1 MNTATVLK
9 ADTANTVKMT
19 IRQWAI
25 EDRPSEKLQI
35 YGVEALSDAEL
46 ISILIGSGTS
56 KLTAVDVAQNILD
69 KFDCNL
75 NTLGKARFDEI
86 NDVEGVGI
94 STTCKVIAAV
104 ELGKRRQKA
113 MAKLLPDMSTAIRIY
128 NYMQP
133 KMMDLETE
141 HFYILLMNNNFRLIK
156 SECISQGGLTEVSVD
171 IRIIMREA
179 VLNNAC
185 ILAICHNHPSGS
197 LHPSKYDDMLTQSVK
212 KAAEIMRIHFTDHVI
227 VTDGG
232 YYSYMEQGRI

>member
-1 MNTATVLK
+1 MNTATALK

-25 EDRPSEKLQI
+25 KDRPSEKLQI

-141 HFYILLMNNNFRLIK
+141 HFYILLMNNNYRLIK
-156 SECISQGGLTEVSVD
+156 SECISQGGLTD
-171 IRIIMREA
+171 GYMPQPPIRK
-179 VLNNAC
+179 
-185 ILAICHNHPSGS
+185 PSS
-197 LHPSKYDDMLTQSVK
+197 QQV
-212 KAAEIMRIHFTDHVI
+212 R
-227 VTDGG
+227 
-232 YYSYMEQGRI
+232 